1 MEKKK
6 SKNRWEMSFDQNIV
20 INSKLENLI
29 VGTDNI
35 FDGILFQYDVILWS
49 SCLIKL
55 TEVIAPFLN

>member
-35 FDGILFQYDVILWS
+35 FDGILF
-49 SCLIKL
+49 
-55 TEVIAPFLN
+55 